1 MASVPASPASGWA
14 QLQADA
20 DWQVVDCI
28 SDLHLHAGDPAT
40 ARCWQRYLEQAP
52 FDALFI
58 LGDLFEVWVGD
69 DAVHTHDD
77 DPEHAFIRTCCSALQ
92 ACAARRPV
100 HVMRGNRDFLLGP
113 GFFQATGTREL
124 TDPTALSFGPA
135 RWLLSHGD
143 AWCLDD
149 LDYMRFRA
157 EVRTPAWQA
166 TFLARPLAEREAVA
180 RDLRRRSEA
189 LRHDPNQRY
198 ADVDADTARHWLRAS
213 GCTTLIH
220 GHTHRPATHAL
231 GEGLQRVV
239 LSDWDTS
246 AHPPRAEV
254 LRLHADGR
262 HERLP
267 LQAP

>member
-1 MASVPASPASGWA
+1 MASHPAPASTGWA
-14 QLQADA
+14 HLHAPPGWQA
-20 DWQVVDCI
+20 VDCI
-28 SDLHLHAGDPAT
+28 SDLHLHADDPVT
-40 ARCWQRYLEQAP
+40 ALWWRRYLELAP

-69 DAVHTHDD
+69 DVLATHDD
-77 DPEHAFIRTCCSALQ
+77 DPGHAFIRTCCSALQ

-113 GFFQATGTREL
+113 GFFQATGTHEL
-124 TDPTALSFGPA
+124 TDPTALALGST

-157 EVRTPAWQA
+157 EVRTEDWQT
-166 TFLARPLAEREAVA
+166 TFLARPLAEREALA

-189 LRHDPNQRY
+189 LRHDPSQRY

-213 GCTTLIH
+213 ACTTLIH
-220 GHTHRPATHAL
+220 GHTHRPGSHAL
-231 GEGLQRVV
+231 GDGLQRLV
-239 LSDWDTS
+239 LSDWDAS

-262 HERLP
+262 CERLP
-267 LQAP
+267 LEMA